1 MKETKFNFSIPTGI
15 VGLVLLILS
24 FVAYAVGI
32 ILSFQGIAASNAG
45 NYWAAA
51 DWNIAAMWTFGGAS
65 VGLVIGLLF
74 LYLNLQKTKKINMSL
89 SQLVSKME
97 PMHSS
102 SPHCE
107 KCNKPLRYR
116 VTVSS
121 WPCDSC

>member
-1 MKETKFNFSIPTGI
+1 MQAKKFNLSWPTGI
-15 VGLVLLILS
+15 IAIVLIVLAI
-24 FVAYAVGI
+24 VACGVGI
-32 ILSFQGIAASNAG
+32 ILSIQGIQATNAG
-45 NYWAAA
+45 NSAA
-51 DWNIAAMWTFGGAS
+51 DWNIAAMYSFGGAS

-74 LYLNLQKTKKINMSL
+74 LYLNFKKTKKINTSL

-116 VTVSS
+116 VTVST